1 MKKTT
6 FLVLTLYCLTSFS
19 FTPDN
24 YENQSQSWQT
34 HQALVNQSLF
44 KSLAWRNIG
53 PVVQGGRVVAI
64 RVSKQNSNTLYLA
77 YASGG
82 VWKSNDKG
90 ITFKPI
96 TDKLPSQI
104 VGGFD
109 IDPNNDQILWLGT
122 GENNSSRSS
131 YAGMGVYKSNDGGES
146 WNYMGLGDTS
156 RIGDL
161 LVDPTDSNR
170 IYVAALGALYSK
182 GSNRGIFVSDNAGKS
197 WEKVLNGTDV
207 TGFADLS
214 IAKNGDVYATSWQR
228 ERKAWNFV
236 ESGEGSKVYKSS
248 DKGQTWKILK
258 NGLPQGKYVGRMGID
273 VAQSDN
279 NIVYV
284 VVDNQEILPESQ
296 WDLGDT
302 AINPKRLKNM
312 SREDFLLQ
320 DEKNIETFL
329 RDNNFPPDVTAKTV
343 IEKIKLKDMHV
354 QDLIKSLKDANN
366 NLFNTDIKGLEVYR
380 SDDGGKTF
388 TKTHDKPL
396 SNVVFTYGYYFGKIH
411 VDPNDAD
418 TIYTMGVPLIKSQ
431 DGGKT
436 WESLYDPKVHV
447 DYHEVWIDP
456 NDSQHIIA
464 ANDGGADES
473 YDQGKHWR
481 KLDYQPVGQ
490 FYTVA
495 VDMEKPYNVYGG
507 LQDNGTL
514 KGSSTNDWKD
524 GESWERIFGGDG
536 MHVSVDKNTVYV
548 GYQFGNNFRLEDG
561 QSKSIKPPNYL
572 NEKPL
577 RYNWNTPVILSPHNK
592 DIIYYGANKL
602 FRSFDKGET
611 WHAISKDLTQSLK
624 YGDVPY
630 ATITSI
636 SESPLEFGRL
646 VVGTDDGLV
655 WVSKDG
661 GVKWTNVS
669 KKLPKKLWVSR
680 VIASKHNKSDL
691 WLTLNNYRNDDI
703 ESYVYYSNNFGGK
716 WKPIS
721 NGLPNEAV
729 NVIKEDPNTK
739 GLIYLGTDKG
749 LYISLDYGRNWTTLG
764 ADLPTVPVHDL
775 IVHPREK
782 ELVVAT
788 HGRSIWVADVSM
800 LENYNDY
807 KDKELALQKPKDI
820 NFNSRWNSKPSR
832 WFSVPNGNDYKTF
845 SIWSQKS
852 KQNAVISI
860 KDSNKQIV
868 FTTNIELNKGLNQWK
883 WDYKLTTP
891 LALKAEQFANKDKE
905 KPLNKSLTPIQEG
918 MHLGHDIYI
927 QKGKYTIEVYIKENE
942 SIKEAFEVK

>member
-1 MKKTT
+1 MKKII
-6 FLVLTLYCLTSFS
+6 FLAFSFYCLSGFA
-19 FTPDN
+19 FTADN
-24 YENQSQSWQT
+24 YQNQLKSWQK
-34 HQALVNQSLF
+34 HQALIEQSNF
-44 KSLAWRNIG
+44 KELPWRNIG

-64 RVSKQNSNTLYLA
+64 RASRQNNNILYLA

-82 VWKSNDKG
+82 VWKSIDNG

-96 TDKLPSQI
+96 TDTLPSQI

-109 IDPNNDQILWLGT
+109 VDPNNDQILWLGT

-131 YAGMGVYKSNDGGES
+131 YAGMGVYKSINGGKT
-146 WNYMGLGDTS
+146 WQFMGLGNTN
-156 RIGDL
+156 RIGDI
-161 LVDPTDSNR
+161 LVDPNDSNR

-182 GSNRGIFVSDNAGKS
+182 GSNRGIFVSNDAGKN
-197 WEKVLNGTDV
+197 WKKVLNGTDV

-214 IAKNGDVYATSWQR
+214 IASNGDVYATSWQR
-228 ERKAWNFV
+228 ERKAWNFI

-248 DKGQTWKILK
+248 DNGQTWKALT
-258 NGLPQGKYVGRMGID
+258 NGLPQGKFVGRMGID
-273 VAQSDN
+273 VAQSDS

-302 AINPKRLKNM
+302 AVNAKRLKTM
-312 SREDFLLQ
+312 SREEFLSQ
-320 DEKNIETFL
+320 DEKNIENFL
-329 RDNNFPPDVTAKTV
+329 RNNNFPPDATAKSV
-343 IEKIKLKDMHV
+343 IEKIKSHDMKVH
-354 QDLIKSLKDANN
+354 DLVKSLKDANN

-380 SDDGGKTF
+380 SDDGGTTF

-411 VDPNDAD
+411 VDPNDAN
-418 TIYTMGVPLIKSQ
+418 TIYTMGVPLIKSK

-436 WESLYDPKVHV
+436 WQSLYNPKVHV
-447 DYHEVWIDP
+447 DYHELWVDP
-456 NDSQHIIA
+456 NNSQHIIA

-473 YDQGKHWR
+473 YDQGKNWR

-495 VDMEKPYNVYGG
+495 VDMEEPYNVYGG

-514 KGSSTNDWKD
+514 KGSSKTDWKD
-524 GESWERIFGGDG
+524 GESWKRIFGGDG
-536 MHVSVDKNTVYV
+536 MHVSVNDKTVYV

-561 QSKSIKPPNYL
+561 KSKSIKPPNFI

-577 RYNWNTPVILSPHNK
+577 RYNWNTPVVLSPHNK

-611 WHAISKDLTQSLK
+611 WDAISKDLTQSLK

-636 SESPLEFGRL
+636 SESPLKFGRL

-655 WVSKDG
+655 WVTKDG
-661 GVKWTNVS
+661 GYKWNNVS

-680 VIASKHNKSDL
+680 VIASKHDKKDL

-703 ESYVYYSNNFGGK
+703 ESYVYYSNNFGKK
-716 WKPIS
+716 WKSIS
-721 NGLPNEAV
+721 KGLPNEAV

-739 GLIYLGTDKG
+739 GLVYLGTDKG
-749 LYISLDYGRNWTTLG
+749 LYFSFDYGQNWTTLG
-764 ADLPTVPVHDL
+764 TQLPTVPVHDL
-775 IVHPREK
+775 IVHPRDK

-788 HGRSIWVADVSM
+788 HGRSMWIADVSS
-800 LENYNDY
+800 LQDYSNY
-807 KDKELALQKPKDI
+807 KDKDTAIVNMKDI
-820 NFNSRWNSKPSR
+820 EFHPSWNSRPSR
-832 WFSVPNGNDYKTF
+832 WFATNDNNDKTNVT
-845 SIWSQKS
+845 IWSTDK
-852 KQNAVISI
+852 KQV
-860 KDSNKQIV
+860 QII
-868 FTTNIELNKGLNQWK
+868 IEDENEQPIYTADVTLNKGINLWQWDNKLNQE
-883 WDYKLTTP
+883 
-891 LALKAEQFANKDKE
+891 LALKAETFRNKDE
-905 KPLNKSLTPIQEG
+905 KPPLNKSLTPVQEG
-918 MHLGHDIYI
+918 IRLGHNIYI
-927 QKGKYTIEVYIKENE
+927 QKGKYSLKIQTDKEQSSKEIFEIK
-942 SIKEAFEVK
+942 

>member
-19 FTPDN
+19 ITPDN
-24 YENQSQSWQT
+24 YKNQSQSWQT
-34 HQALVNQSLF
+34 HQVLVNQSLF

-64 RVSKQNSNTLYLA
+64 RASKQNSNTLYLA

-182 GSNRGIFVSDNAGKS
+182 GSNRGIFVSNNAGKS

-248 DKGQTWKILK
+248 DKGQTWKILN

-279 NIVYV
+279 NVVYV

-343 IEKIKLKDMHV
+343 IEKIKSKEMRVH
-354 QDLIKSLKDANN
+354 DLVKSLKDANN

-524 GESWERIFGGDG
+524 SESWERIFGGDG
-536 MHVSVDKNTVYV
+536 MHVSVDENTVYV

-655 WVSKDG
+655 WASKDG
-661 GVKWTNVS
+661 GVKWANVS

-680 VIASKHNKSDL
+680 VIASKHNKNDL

-703 ESYVYYSNNFGGK
+703 ESYVYYSNNFGKK

-721 NGLPNEAV
+721 KGLPNEAV

-749 LYISLDYGRNWTTLG
+749 LYFSFDYGKNWTTLG
-764 ADLPTVPVHDL
+764 ANLPTVPVHDL
-775 IVHPREK
+775 IVHPRDK

-788 HGRSIWVADVSM
+788 HGRSMWIADVSM
-800 LENYNDY
+800 LESYNDY

-820 NFNSRWNSKPSR
+820 NFNSHWNSKPSR
-832 WFSVPNGNDYKTF
+832 WFSVPDDGDYKTF
-845 SIWSQKS
+845 TIWSQKN
-852 KQNAVISI
+852 KQNTVISI

-868 FTTNIELNKGLNQWK
+868 FTTNIKLNKGLNQWK

-905 KPLNKSLTPIQEG
+905 KPINKSLTPIQESIR
-918 MHLGHDIYI
+918 LGHDIYI
-927 QKGKYTIEVYIKENE
+927 QKGKYTIEINTEENK
-942 SIKEAFEVK
+942 SIKETFEVK